1 MTSAPSKTES
11 SVILSLDGLTVRIS
25 GLTALDGVSFNVHSH
40 QVVSLIGPNGAG
52 KTTAFNAI
60 SGYMVPTGGQIN
72 LFGKSIVGMRPEEI
86 ASLGLIRSFQRTSVF
101 NECSVFD
108 NLLTALHMQGKCN
121 LLCSLLRTPAFRK
134 EDAWLRQRTEELL
147 EFVGLTHRS
156 ATLARNL
163 AYGEQRLLGVGI
175 ALAAQPKLLLL
186 DEPAAGLNPS
196 ETENFKKMI
205 RRIANTGVTV
215 LLVEHDMQMVMS
227 ISDHII
233 VLNQG
238 RLIAEGS
245 PSAIQQDSEV
255 IRAYLGT
262 GLSHAKA

>member
-1 MTSAPSKTES
+1 MTSTHEHAES
-11 SVILSLDGLTVRIS
+11 SIILSLSELTVRIS
-25 GLTALDGVSFNVHSH
+25 GLTALDSVSFDVNSH

-52 KTTAFNAI
+52 KTTAFNVI
-60 SGYMVPTGGQIN
+60 SGYMAPTSGQVK
-72 LFGKSIVGMRPEEI
+72 FSGKSIVGLRPEDI

-101 NECSVFD
+101 NECTVFE

-121 LLCSLLRTPAFRK
+121 LLASLLRTPAFRK
-134 EDAWLRQRTEELL
+134 EDAALRQRTRELL
-147 EFVGLTHRS
+147 AFLGLTHRADS
-156 ATLARNL
+156 FARNL
-163 AYGEQRLLGVGI
+163 AYGEQRMLGVGI

-196 ETENFKKMI
+196 ETDHFKEMI
-205 RRIANTGVTV
+205 RRIAKTGITV

-238 RLIAEGS
+238 RLIAQGS
-245 PSAIQQDSEV
+245 PSAVQQDPEV